1 MEPVLIMTPASM
13 FCTPN
18 ALADLGARTEY
29 ETWLLEAVYEIID
42 QRLAV
47 EKVDELVYPPN
58 GGLPRQTKY
67 LSAHMTIGDWRRGF
81 LQAGAPLVFVT
92 GFKLL
97 DMLIEWVLAQN
108 CKRPTHRFEE
118 KREALKGS
126 VQFPALIE
134 TRTWLRERLI
144 ALYKELEP
152 LRGTIVHAR
161 HFKTASGTLQVSS
174 SKGGKVGPIVTIADG
189 DLRNLALVLV
199 SLLRYLQGTWAM
211 DLFQEKRLRRAL
223 DELTHL
229 HRLSPLGQLPPSLLR
244 VRLYVPDEDPIGFDI
259 TRVRRDVAEKRK
271 GEDVVFDINIIAV
284 ALDGTGARAYVVPW
298 DQLQDTGPQFRKAR
312 ADLATYAV
320 PLPADVDSDTAARE
334 MRNSG
339 DTYLNFSRSSLR

>member
-1 MEPVLIMTPASM
+1 MTTASRSY
-13 FCTPN
+13 TPN
-18 ALADLGARTEY
+18 ALADLSERTEY
-29 ETWLLEAVYEIID
+29 ETWLLEAVYEIVD
-42 QRLAV
+42 QHLEA
-47 EKVDELVYPPN
+47 EEVDELVYPPD

-67 LSAHMTIGDWRRGF
+67 ASAHMTIGDWRRGF

-92 GFKLL
+92 AFKLL

-108 CKRPTHRFEE
+108 GKTPTHRYVE
-118 KREALKGS
+118 KTKALKGS
-126 VQFPALIE
+126 VRFPALIE

-144 ALYKELEP
+144 ALYARLEP

-174 SKGGKVGPIVTIADG
+174 SKRGKVGPIITITDG

-199 SLLRYLQGTWAM
+199 SLLRYLQGTWTM

-223 DELTHL
+223 DELAHL

-259 TRVRRDVAEKRK
+259 ARVRRDVAEKRK
-271 GEDVVFDINIIAV
+271 GEDVVFDIHIIAV
-284 ALDGTGARAYVVPW
+284 ALDGTGARAYVIPW
-298 DQLQDTGPQFRKAR
+298 DQLQDTGPQFRKTR

-320 PLPADVDSDTAARE
+320 PLPTDVDSETAARV

-339 DTYLNFSRSSLR
+339 DAYHDSSRSSPK